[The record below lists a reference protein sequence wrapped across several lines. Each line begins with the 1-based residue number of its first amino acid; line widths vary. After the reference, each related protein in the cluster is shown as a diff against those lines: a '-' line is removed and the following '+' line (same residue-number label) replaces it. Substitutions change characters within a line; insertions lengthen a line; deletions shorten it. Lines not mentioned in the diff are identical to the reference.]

1 MSARVLLTVSAAL
14 ALAACAAP
22 KEITPVETSAGAP
35 EETRAEPLAALM
47 TDIFETAPDDP
58 DNDIRDQRV
67 RINAPALDGV
77 WLYYQLNTGP
87 ERKLYRQRVINL
99 SPAASDGDDGRTVL
113 QHTYILKEPE
123 RYVDA
128 WSDPD
133 LLAAMTPEQIE
144 PFFEQG
150 CEQVW
155 RPDDTGGWRGYVD
168 PKTCR
173 IFSERRQS
181 YISIEAEARLDETA
195 YRQTERGY
203 DRDGNMLFGTAP
215 GAFIVLYRQ

>member
-1 MSARVLLTVSAAL
+1 MAVRALLTLSAAL
-14 ALAACAAP
+14 ALVACAAP
-22 KEITPVETSAGAP
+22 KGITPVETSAGAL
-35 EETRAEPLAALM
+35 EEAQAESLAALM

-58 DNDIRDQRV
+58 DNDISDQRV

-77 WLYYQLNTGP
+77 WLYYQLNTGA
-87 ERKLYRQRVINL
+87 ERNLYRQRVISL
-99 SPAASDGDDGRTVL
+99 SAADDGRTVL
-113 QHTYILKEPE
+113 QRTYVLKEPE

-128 WSDPD
+128 WSEPT
-133 LLAAMTPEQIE
+133 LLTAMTPEQIE
-144 PFFEQG
+144 PFFEAG

-155 RPDDTGGWRGYVD
+155 RPDDGGWRGYVD
-168 PKTCR
+168 PTTCR

-203 DRDGNMLFGTAP
+203 DRDSNMLFGTAP